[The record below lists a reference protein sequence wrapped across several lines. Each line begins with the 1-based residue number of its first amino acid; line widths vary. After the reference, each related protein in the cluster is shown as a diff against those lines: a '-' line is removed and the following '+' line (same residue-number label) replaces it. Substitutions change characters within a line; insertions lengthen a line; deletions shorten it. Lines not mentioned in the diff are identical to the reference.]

1 MSSGTAK
8 AAPSPTTSPA
18 TASATAPDAT
28 PASAAA
34 AAVAGGESV
43 LNGLAAVCLE
53 DQARGVSGGPSAG
66 GAATAS
72 AAAASALA
80 ATASAAVVAAPT
92 AATSSAASP
101 APVAPHAV
109 SSAAVPPAGPPA
121 PAPPVDDATA
131 LHLRESRSVA
141 RRRRAAEAKSARA
154 AAAVDAA
161 HDFDAPRHVAGPVL
175 TASGVAAA
183 DMYGTVIPRTPLLDI
198 LRQSLKPAR
207 LARIES
213 VLATRTASVE
223 VLVENLRDPHNG
235 AAVLRTAEGLGIQ
248 TVHAVEA
255 YDPFRYGSGVTKNA
269 DQWLSV
275 RRYGHVIDAVEA
287 VRARGMTL
295 VATCLDDDAV
305 PIDEVDFPAMGKVCV
320 MLGNEERGLSQALR
334 DAADVKVFVPMVG
347 FSQSFN
353 ISVTAGMFL
362 FHLRSVGMI
371 KGDLADADRALLYE
385 RWVVRATKRATSLIR
400 RHGIQYP
407 EY

>member
-1 MSSGTAK
+1 MSRG
-8 AAPSPTTSPA
+8 A
-18 TASATAPDAT
+18 TA
-28 PASAAA
+28 AA
-34 AAVAGGESV
+34 
-43 LNGLAAVCLE
+43 
-53 DQARGVSGGPSAG
+53 
-66 GAATAS
+66 
-72 AAAASALA
+72 
-80 ATASAAVVAAPT
+80 
-92 AATSSAASP
+92 
-101 APVAPHAV
+101 
-109 SSAAVPPAGPPA
+109 
-121 PAPPVDDATA
+121 DDATA
-131 LHLRESRSVA
+131 LHLHESRSVA

-154 AAAVDAA
+154 AAAADAA
-161 HDFDAPRHVAGPVL
+161 HDFDAPRHVAGPVV
-175 TASGVAAA
+175 TAAGVAAA
-183 DMYGTVIPRTPLLDI
+183 DMYGTVIPRSRLLDV

-213 VLATRTASVE
+213 VLASRTASVE

-275 RRYGHVIDAVEA
+275 RRYGHVADAVEA
-287 VRARGMTL
+287 VRSRGMTL

-305 PIDEVDFPAMGKVCV
+305 PIEEVDFPAMGKVCV

-353 ISVTAGMFL
+353 ISVTAGMLL

-400 RHGIQYP
+400 RHGIDYP